1 MNAKTNYTLVGL
13 FVIMSIVLIFV
24 FVIWLISPGNE
35 KALAPFKIFFTES
48 VSGLNI
54 DSPVKYRG
62 VTVGKVTKM
71 HINQANIEEI
81 EVDISVD
88 SDAPIKTDTVAKL
101 KSQGITGLSYI
112 DLSEGSKNA
121 PLLKKGQKEIPV
133 IKSVPSFLVKVE
145 ESFGSISVNLSK
157 TFASLQLLLSDENQ
171 EEITKILKHTAQ
183 SMAKIDEALDAK
195 SIDNFHKLMASA
207 RSTAEKMDT
216 MMPKV
221 DTFIDKSSDFEERVS
236 TAFTSISHSYLTISS
251 SMAVFEERNKNGDYS
266 VKENVGESMKQFQ
279 ITMRDLART
288 LNEINLLLARY
299 GDSPSNLLLQSE
311 EPDIGPGEKK

>member
-13 FVIMSIVLIFV
+13 FVITSIVLIFV
-24 FVIWLISPGNE
+24 FVIWLIRPSDE
-35 KALAPFKIFFTES
+35 TVMRPFTIFFSES

-62 VTVGKVTKM
+62 VTIGKVTKM
-71 HINQANIEEI
+71 HINPANIEEI

-88 SDAPIKTDTVAKL
+88 RDAPIKTDTVAKL

-112 DLSEGSKNA
+112 DLSEGSKQA
-121 PLLKKGQKEIPV
+121 PLLAAGRKEVPE

-145 ESFGSISVNLSK
+145 ESFGSISVNLSN
-157 TFASLQLLLSDENQ
+157 TLQSIQVLLREENQ

-183 SMAKIDEALDAK
+183 TMDKLDKALDEK

-207 RSTAEKMDT
+207 RSTAEKMDRT
-216 MMPKV
+216 MPKV
-221 DTFIDKSSDFEERVS
+221 DSFIDKSVDFEARVS
-236 TAFTSISHSYLTISS
+236 AALTSISGSYLTISS
-251 SMAVFEERNKNGDYS
+251 AMAVFEERNKNGDYS

-279 ITMRDLART
+279 ITMREMETT

-299 GDSPSNLLLQSE
+299 GNSPSDMLLQSE
-311 EPDIGPGEKK
+311 EPDIGPGEKQ